1 MKKFTA
7 LLGILGAVGMYTA
20 CSSDTVSGPADDNNL
35 SGLTSSSVSAESSD
49 DSSESSN
56 SSSGTTNPVVKDSI
70 VHQSVIITVTS
81 SGSHE
86 VPYPSD
92 KTVFCWTDKCEKEY
106 GNTTP
111 QSSSSSISIQV
122 TMSSEAQTP
131 PTVTE
136 NKMIDQRDQK
146 EYALARIAGL
156 HWMTENLNYETKN
169 GYYCSY
175 GESGDV
181 CATYGG
187 FYTYGTAQRV
197 CPEGWRLPTAAE
209 VTALDAAVDHEW
221 WQVGG
226 RFKLSDGSAT
236 EYGLKEEQG
245 YIWIQ
250 AEGEY
255 SSFRIK
261 NYGGD
266 DNLHE
271 LQSGTTGERAYNV
284 RCVSEQ

>member
-1 MKKFTA
+1 MKKITA

-20 CSSDTVSGPADDNNL
+20 CSSDTVSGPSDDNGL
-35 SGLTSSSVSAESSD
+35 SGLTSSSVSADSGDNSTGSPTSGSS
-49 DSSESSN
+49 
-56 SSSGTTNPVVKDSI
+56 TNPVVKDSV
-70 VHQSVIITVTS
+70 VHQTVIITVTS

-106 GNTTP
+106 GNATP

-146 EYALARIAGL
+146 EYALIRIGGL
-156 HWMTENLNYETKN
+156 HWMAENLNYETKN
-169 GYYCSY
+169 GYFCSFQ
-175 GESGDV
+175 ESGDV

-187 FYTYGTAQRV
+187 FYTNGTAQRV
-197 CPEGWRLPTAAE
+197 CPEGWRLPTESEFKAAIE
-209 VTALDAAVDHEW
+209 AQEW
-221 WQVGG
+221 KWWNFGG
-226 RFKLSDGSAT
+226 RFKLENNEPI
-236 EYGLKEEQG
+236 EYGDDKKLG
-245 YIWIQ
+245 YLWVADNKFIQ
-250 AEGEY
+250 L
-255 SSFRIK
+255 K
-261 NYGGD
+261 NYAD
-266 DNLHE
+266 D
-271 LQSGTTGERAYNV
+271 GTKEYEVHDASERAYNV